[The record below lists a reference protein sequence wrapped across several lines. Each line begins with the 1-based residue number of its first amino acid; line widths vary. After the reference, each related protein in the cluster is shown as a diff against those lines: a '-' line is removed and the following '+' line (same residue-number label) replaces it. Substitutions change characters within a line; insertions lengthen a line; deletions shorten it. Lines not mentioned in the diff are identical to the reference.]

1 MKYEISTVSSLKA
14 DIVNAMHLGVILDKG
29 DLASFEAFDA
39 AVDAYVGMCRDAGP
53 SVIRDEAVPA
63 IRTRRAWFNE
73 LKSAT

>member
-1 MKYEISTVSSLKA
+1 MTYEINTVRKLKE
-14 DIVNAMHLGVILDKG
+14 DITDALYHGVVLNKG